1 MEYGLFEDVTQP
13 GILLPLHRALTE
25 LFFVTENRAQVRMC
39 PPLALKPW
47 QRGYLCMLLPVPA
60 HGKTSVTPKPASPGC
75 PGFKRRPTWTY
86 SPASPEHIP
95 VFSAPGGENLRSTYI
110 AYFVWPIAKGV

>member
-39 PPLALKPW
+39 PPLALKSE
-47 QRGYLCMLLPVPA
+47 QRGLYLCMLLPVPA
-60 HGKTSVTPKPASPGC
+60 RGRTSVTPKPASPGC
-75 PGFKRRPTWTY
+75 PDFTRR
-86 SPASPEHIP
+86 
-95 VFSAPGGENLRSTYI
+95 
-110 AYFVWPIAKGV
+110 

>member
-39 PPLALKPW
+39 PPLPLKTA
-47 QRGYLCMLLPVPA
+47 RKDC
-60 HGKTSVTPKPASPGC
+60 TSVCFYQFLLMARLVLHPSLQAQVVQAT
-75 PGFKRRPTWTY
+75 
-86 SPASPEHIP
+86 
-95 VFSAPGGENLRSTYI
+95 
-110 AYFVWPIAKGV
+110 